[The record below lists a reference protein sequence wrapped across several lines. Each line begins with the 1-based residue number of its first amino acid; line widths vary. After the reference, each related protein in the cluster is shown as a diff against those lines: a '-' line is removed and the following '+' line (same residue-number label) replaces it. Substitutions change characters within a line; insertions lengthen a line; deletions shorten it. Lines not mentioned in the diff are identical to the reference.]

1 MNAKH
6 RFVLAVVV
14 LGLLMTGP
22 FIVTSL
28 LVWLDMKG
36 DEREMLTELLISRM
50 PIGTMMTVFGFARH
64 RLGQDAGL
72 PPLPA
77 RPRPPPG
84 DGNCVPGAKAWG
96 R

>member
-50 PIGTMMTVFGFARH
+50 PIGTMMTVFGFAI
-64 RLGQDAGL
+64 GVG
-72 PPLPA
+72 
-77 RPRPPPG
+77 
-84 DGNCVPGAKAWG
+84 V
-96 R
+96 